1 VPTSTHLS
9 LAHDYAARPNDWPFA
24 PRWDP
29 SRRWYRRLESRPDR
43 EVWLLTWLPG
53 QETDLHDHGLSAG
66 AFVVVTGE
74 LVERTVI
81 NGRLAARTYPE
92 GAGRGFA
99 RGHIHHV
106 SNEGERPA
114 VSVHVYGPALTAMTR
129 YRLLDGRLDVVAVDR
144 AGAQW

>member
-1 VPTSTHLS
+1 VPTNNHLG
-9 LAHDYAARPNDWPFA
+9 LAQDYAARPNDWPFA
-24 PRWDP
+24 
-29 SRRWYRRLESRPDR
+29 
-43 EVWLLTWLPG
+43 
-53 QETDLHDHGLSAG
+53 Q
-66 AFVVVTGE
+66 
-74 LVERTVI
+74 
-81 NGRLAARTYPE
+81 

-129 YRLLDGRLDVVAVDR
+129 YRLIDGRLAVVAVDR